1 MNLRSILIGV
11 GSAWFLT
18 VNLIVI
24 NMFFGIG
31 WASIGFFLM
40 LLLIITMGYV
50 IYNQFQKNIFLEQWI
65 ESFTGRIIHVQEELE
80 RIDST
85 GVFKSDDEVG
95 FVFNEINEVVGM
107 LSDLV
112 EDENGK
118 KKEEE

>member
-1 MNLRSILIGV
+1 
-11 GSAWFLT
+11 
-18 VNLIVI
+18 
-24 NMFFGIG
+24 
-31 WASIGFFLM
+31 
-40 LLLIITMGYV
+40 MGYV